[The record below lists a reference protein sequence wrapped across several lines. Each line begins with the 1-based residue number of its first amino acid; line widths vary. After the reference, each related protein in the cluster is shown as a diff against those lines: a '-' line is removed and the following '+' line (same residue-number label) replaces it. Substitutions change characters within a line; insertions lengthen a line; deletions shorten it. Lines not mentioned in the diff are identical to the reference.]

1 MNGTEPSTSVR
12 PEGRVEVCD
21 HNNNYGTVC
30 DDFWDTLEAQVVCRQ
45 LEYEGTGKF
54 ASSA

>member
-30 DDFWDTLEAQVVCRQ
+30 DDFWDTLEARVVCRQ